1 MEIPVTQAKRR
12 LLELIRR
19 AEAGETIVLTRH
31 GAPVVQV
38 VAVVARPSVDARRA
52 LIAEIRQ
59 RARGRARPGP
69 AGARSQD
76 FLYGE
81 GGLPE

>member
-19 AEAGETIVLTRH
+19 AEAGETIVLTRR
-31 GAPVVQV
+31 GAPTVKL
-38 VAVVARPSVDARRA
+38 VAVAARPSAVTRRA

-59 RARGRARPGP
+59 RARGRVRPGP
-69 AGARSQD
+69 DAARSED
-76 FLYGE
+76 FLYDE
-81 GGLPE
+81 DGLPG